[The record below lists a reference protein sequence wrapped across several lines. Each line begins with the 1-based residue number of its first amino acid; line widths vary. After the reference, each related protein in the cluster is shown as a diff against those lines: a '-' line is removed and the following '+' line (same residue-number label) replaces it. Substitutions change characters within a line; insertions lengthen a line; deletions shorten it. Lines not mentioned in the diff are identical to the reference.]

1 MEKTAGAGDGR
12 GQPFEL
18 DISWSEAPPF
28 LGVMKATIRARAGHD
43 DTSPP
48 ANRGEGERAGGADT
62 VSARSIQTAGLY
74 VKSG

>member
-18 DISWSEAPPF
+18 DVRWSEAPPF
-28 LGVMKATIRARAGHD
+28 LGVMKSTIRTRAGRD
-43 DTSPP
+43 DTSSP
-48 ANRGEGERAGGADT
+48 ANRGGVGRAGGANT

-74 VKSG
+74 VNSG